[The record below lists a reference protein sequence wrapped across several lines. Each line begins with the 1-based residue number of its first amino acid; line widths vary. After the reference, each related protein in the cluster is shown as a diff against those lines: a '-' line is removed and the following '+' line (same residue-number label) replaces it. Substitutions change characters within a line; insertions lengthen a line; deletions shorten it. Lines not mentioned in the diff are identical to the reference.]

1 MRLFR
6 HYTEVPVEARGAVV
20 ALGNFDGVH
29 RGHQTVIAA
38 AARQAGALA
47 TTDAVMTFEPHPR
60 EFFQPGQPSFRLT
73 PFRIKVRQLEAM
85 GVDNLFVLSF
95 SRELAAMSAEAFVVE
110 VLGEGLQVAHVVVGY
125 DFVFGQ
131 GRRGDAGLL
140 RELGGLHGFGVT
152 SIDPAGSEN
161 GEIFSSTRIRDHLV
175 AGRPMQ
181 AAILLGRPWEI
192 EGRVEHGEA
201 LGAAL
206 GYPTANVS
214 LGEYLQ
220 PAIGIYAV
228 RAGIDL
234 GRETLWRDGVGYLGR
249 RPTVGG
255 TRLQFE
261 THLFDYEADLYG
273 RHLRVALIEF
283 IRPDKKFDGLPA
295 LRAQMA
301 EDSRRA
307 CEILADYRGPAP
319 GAVPVLSAARSDAA
333 DDRSFYERA
342 LGPREPTRT

>member
-6 HYTEVPVEARGAVV
+6 HYSEVPVEARGAVV

-29 RGHQTVIAA
+29 RGHQAVIAA
-38 AARQAGALA
+38 AAAQAKALG

-60 EFFQPGQPSFRLT
+60 EFFQPNQPSFRLT

-85 GVDNLFVLSF
+85 GIAHLFVLSF
-95 SRELAAMSAEAFVVE
+95 NRELATMSAEAFVVE
-110 VLGEGLQVAHVVVGY
+110 ILSEGLQAAHVVVGY

-131 GRRGDAGLL
+131 GRRGHTALL
-140 RELGGLHGFGVT
+140 RELGALHGFGVT
-152 SIDPAGSEN
+152 SVDAAASEAGEVY
-161 GEIFSSTRIRDHLV
+161 SSTRIREHLV

-181 AAILLGRPWEI
+181 AAALLGRPWEI
-192 EGRVEHGEA
+192 EGRVEHGDA

-228 RAGIDL
+228 RGGIDL
-234 GRETLWRDGVGYLGR
+234 GRETLWRDGVAYLGR

-255 TRLQFE
+255 QRLQFE
-261 THLFDYEADLYG
+261 THLFDYDGDLYG
-273 RHLRVALIEF
+273 RHLRVALIDF
-283 IRPDKKFDGLPA
+283 VRPDKKFDGLPA
-295 LRAQMA
+295 LQAQMA

-307 CEILADYRGPAP
+307 REILANYRGPAA
-319 GAVPVLSAARSDAA
+319 GAVPVMSAAPSDPA
-333 DDRSFYERA
+333 DSRSFYERA
-342 LGPREPTRT
+342 LGPKEPSRT